1 MAHRHPQRRGPAGHG
16 ACRRGRPGGGGL
28 KPAGRDRG
36 SFGTL
41 VTAGDGGPG
50 QVGRRAGDGVHS
62 PQPVRTCVGC
72 RTRAPAGSLLR
83 VVAVHGVLTPDPDR
97 RLPGRGA
104 WLHPERECLHR
115 AERRSAFSRALRVEG
130 PLDAGAVRRYLEQ
143 VCAGPGTP
151 PGPSGA
157 ESRVDPS

>member
-1 MAHRHPQRRGPAGHG
+1 MT
-16 ACRRGRPGGGGL
+16 
-28 KPAGRDRG
+28 PAGRGRG
-36 SFGTL
+36 DAVPT
-41 VTAGDGGPG
+41 GDGGPG
-50 QVGRRAGDGVHS
+50 QVGRRSGDGVHS
-62 PQPVRTCVGC
+62 AQPVRTCVGC

-130 PLDAGAVRRYLEQ
+130 PLDAGAVRGHLEQ
-143 VCAGPGTP
+143 VCAEPGTP
-151 PGPSGA
+151 PGSSGT